1 MLARV
6 VPSRLAVRTARRTCA
21 TWRVWTALDERD
33 EGKKVQLASLLHELS
48 SLAAK
53 EMMEDG
59 NRATASSSSSG
70 AAVGAA
76 AASLRV
82 QISPDESDALKLP
95 PSLDGLTP
103 GAAHDSIA
111 ALLEGASIGGD
122 SLRRLLLASTEA
134 VRRDPTLI
142 DLSAHDT
149 VHVVGDLHGSLECLG
164 SVLRIC
170 DVQSLQQ
177 HCEGQRHPD
186 QDQPKRAVVFNGD
199 FVDRGTHS
207 VEVLTALLL
216 LKLAFPEQVYLL
228 RGNHEDAA
236 LATVYGFRDE
246 VERQKFEPETGAA
259 LWELCVDCFASL
271 PIAARTNSC
280 AIIHGGP
287 PSEEFQLSD
296 LVQISVEERSTVRSS
311 LEVEDQP
318 IAMLLQG
325 LLWSDPSEEDGL
337 RVNDRRG
344 GAGTLFGPDV
354 ARRWLQRHGLTTLVR
369 SHQVVEDGWARLDC
383 GEGTEVL
390 TVFSSASYPD
400 GNGMNA
406 GAVIELAHGGEW
418 QPHAFAHEILGG
430 CATASTQRSLL
441 ELIVAHKHRLAEAFG
456 AVASGEGRVSLDV
469 WARVMKDELKLP
481 IDWRAIQPSLVQ
493 TVKRA
498 RKLPDG
504 TLSMSDTGLIDC
516 NRFLKQFAVMHAKAA
531 NVTPRGG
538 GGGSGDG
545 MSGGSSSS
553 SETLEALYANHAEL
567 LTIFRF
573 LDTDRNGR
581 VSKEEWRVGVE
592 LLNRHLPPEQHLSVD
607 ADSLFAVLDLD
618 GSGELELDEFSAA
631 FTVVVAH

>member
-1 MLARV
+1 M
-6 VPSRLAVRTARRTCA
+6 
-21 TWRVWTALDERD
+21 
-33 EGKKVQLASLLHELS
+33 H
-48 SLAAK
+48 
-53 EMMEDG
+53 
-59 NRATASSSSSG
+59 
-70 AAVGAA
+70 
-76 AASLRV
+76 
-82 QISPDESDALKLP
+82 
-95 PSLDGLTP
+95 
-103 GAAHDSIA
+103 
-111 ALLEGASIGGD
+111 
-122 SLRRLLLASTEA
+122 
-134 VRRDPTLI
+134 
-142 DLSAHDT
+142 
-149 VHVVGDLHGSLECLG
+149 
-164 SVLRIC
+164 
-170 DVQSLQQ
+170 
-177 HCEGQRHPD
+177 
-186 QDQPKRAVVFNGD
+186 
-199 FVDRGTHS
+199 
-207 VEVLTALLL
+207 
-216 LKLAFPEQVYLL
+216 
-228 RGNHEDAA
+228 
-236 LATVYGFRDE
+236 
-246 VERQKFEPETGAA
+246 
-259 LWELCVDCFASL
+259 
-271 PIAARTNSC
+271 
-280 AIIHGGP
+280 
-287 PSEEFQLSD
+287 
-296 LVQISVEERSTVRSS
+296 SS

-545 MSGGSSSS
+545 MSGGNSSS

-581 VSKEEWRVGVE
+581 VSKE
-592 LLNRHLPPEQHLSVD
+592 
-607 ADSLFAVLDLD
+607 
-618 GSGELELDEFSAA
+618 SGES
-631 FTVVVAH
+631 V

>member
-516 NRFLKQFAVMHAKAA
+516 NRFLKQFALMHAKAA